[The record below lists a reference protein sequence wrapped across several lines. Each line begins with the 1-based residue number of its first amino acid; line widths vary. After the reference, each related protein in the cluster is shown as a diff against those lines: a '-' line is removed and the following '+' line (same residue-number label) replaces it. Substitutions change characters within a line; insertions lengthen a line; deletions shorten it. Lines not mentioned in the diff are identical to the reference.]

1 MIGGVLGMHR
11 MNANTRIARIL
22 YKSRKLEESN
32 PRYRIEKVIQDLHK
46 LEKYYVDTEYR
57 NSLVSAD
64 FPSSEYFE
72 LENIYKQEEK
82 VKEKL
87 NLPQNSLIRYEKVRC
102 SKYCK
107 HNTPPHQ
114 YFYAY
119 IWDSSS
125 KKLKKKY
132 IGKQLPLV
140 M

>member
-1 MIGGVLGMHR
+1 MIGGILGMHR

-22 YKSRKLEESN
+22 HKSRKLEESN
-32 PRYRIEKVIQDLHK
+32 PRYRIEKAIQDLHN
-46 LEKYYVDTEYR
+46 LEKYYIDTEYR
-57 NSLVSAD
+57 NSLRSAD
-64 FPSSEYFE
+64 YLSSEYFE
-72 LENIYKQEEK
+72 LENIYKQGEK
-82 VKEKL
+82 VKKKL

-102 SKYCK
+102 SKYCR

-119 IWDSSS
+119 IWDSNS

>member
-1 MIGGVLGMHR
+1 MYR

-22 YKSRKLEESN
+22 HKERELEESN
-32 PRYRIEKVIQDLHK
+32 PRYRIEKTIQDLHK
-46 LEKYYVDTEYR
+46 LEKYCIDKEYR
-57 NSLVSAD
+57 DSLRSAD
-64 FPSSEYFE
+64 YLSSEYFV
-72 LENIYKQEEK
+72 LANIHKQEEK
-82 VKEKL
+82 IKEKL
-87 NLPQNSLIRYEKVRC
+87 NLPQNSLIRYERVRC
-102 SKYCK
+102 SKLCK
-107 HNTPPHQ
+107 HNTPPHR

>member
-1 MIGGVLGMHR
+1 MYR
-11 MNANTRIARIL
+11 KNTNTRIAKIL
-22 YKSRKLEESN
+22 HKRREFEELN
-32 PRYRIEKVIQDLHK
+32 PRYRIEKAIEHLHK
-46 LEKYYVDTEYR
+46 LEKYCIDIEYR
-57 NSLVSAD
+57 DSLKSAD
-64 FPSSEYFE
+64 YLSSEYFE
-72 LENIYKQEEK
+72 LENIHKQEEK

-102 SKYCK
+102 SKLCK
-107 HNTPPHQ
+107 HDTPPHR

-119 IWDSSS
+119 IWNSGS